1 MEIYEKYVGTV
12 LDGRY
17 KIERIIGVGG
27 MAVVFLAQ
35 DLLMNRPVAIK
46 MLKEEIAD
54 EEESVKRFV
63 NESKAVAMM
72 SHKNI
77 VSIYDV
83 NVRED
88 IKYIVMEYIEGITL
102 RNYMSKR
109 GQLTLREI
117 ISYTE
122 QILLALAHAHSKGI
136 VHRDI
141 KPQNIMLLKSGI
153 IKVTD
158 FGIAKLANAET
169 VTVTDKAIGTVYY
182 ISPEQASGHQI
193 DRRSDIYSLG
203 VMMYE
208 MATGELPFTA
218 DSPVSVAMMQINET
232 AKAPSEINRNMP
244 RGLEQI
250 IGIAMEKEP
259 QYRYQS
265 CEDMLRHLRRLKEN
279 PNIIFKMPKK
289 HEDGEPKSVLSLLT
303 GGGPLFPIIAGV
315 SLAFLIIFAI
325 SASFVLSRANK
336 AMTQT
341 VETIEVDNFEGMKYD
356 AELADALKNSD
367 KYAAEIVYEYSGDY
381 EEGVIIDQSPA
392 AGASKKIKVKLT
404 LTVCSGNQEIV
415 LPALSDYNYKA
426 AIKELRSRNLEYIIE
441 YRKDNY
447 REDGQVIATSPAA
460 GEKITVG
467 STVTLFVCKGHED
480 GKVKVPNFV
489 GMTEKQAFKK
499 IVDLELRIGVV
510 TYVKS
515 DKDRGDIISQSL
527 EKNKEVVEGTKVN
540 LTVSGGPDY
549 DPKNPDG
556 TTAPEEETTPP
567 EETTKAPETTEP
579 PEETTAPEETTGEDT
594 DTTAPPSEDTTGSSD
609 TTVPEDTNTTAP
621 DTTEAAA
628 DSGEQA

>member
-1 MEIYEKYVGTV
+1 MEIYERYVGTV

-27 MAVVFLAQ
+27 MAVVFKAF
-35 DLLMNRPVAIK
+35 DMLMNRSVAIK
-46 MLKEEIAD
+46 MLKEEIAG

-122 QILLALAHAHSKGI
+122 QILLALGHAHSKGI

-158 FGIAKLANAET
+158 FGIAKLPNAET

-182 ISPEQASGHQI
+182 ISPEQASGHRI

-218 DSPVSVAMMQINET
+218 DTPVSVAMMQINET
-232 AKAPSEINRNMP
+232 AKAPSEINKNMP

-250 IGIAMEKEP
+250 IGIAMEKDP

-265 CEDMLRHLRRLKEN
+265 SEDMLRQLRRLKEN

-289 HEDGEPKSVLSLLT
+289 HDDGEPKSVLSLLT
-303 GGGPLFPIIAGV
+303 GGGPFFPIIAGV
-315 SLAFLIIFAI
+315 SLAFFIVLAI
-325 SASFVLSRANK
+325 GAAFVLGRAND

-341 VETIEVDNFEGMKYD
+341 VETIEVDTFEGLIYD
-356 AELADALKNSD
+356 AELAEALKNSD
-367 KYAAEIVYEYSGDY
+367 KYTAEIVYQHSDEF
-381 EEGVIIDQSPA
+381 EEGVIMEQSPA
-392 AGASKKIKVKLT
+392 PGASKKVKVKLT
-404 LTVCSGNQEIV
+404 LTVCSGNQEITMPS
-415 LPALSDYNYKA
+415 LAGYNHKA
-426 AIKELRSRNLEYIIE
+426 AVKELIKRDLKYVIE
-441 YRKDNY
+441 YKKDNFK
-447 REDGQVIATSPAA
+447 EDGQVVGTSPNA
-460 GEKITVG
+460 GDIVTVG
-467 STVTLFVCKGHED
+467 STVTLYVCRGSEEGDIKIP
-480 GKVKVPNFV
+480 KFV
-489 GMTEKQAFKK
+489 GMTEKQALKK
-499 IVDLELRIGVV
+499 LVELELRIGAVS
-510 TYVKS
+510 YVK
-515 DKDRGDIISQSL
+515 DDAQRGTVIKQSL
-527 EKNKEVVEGTKVN
+527 EKDTKVVLGTKVSF
-540 LTVSGGPDY
+540 TVSGGPDY
-549 DPKNPDG
+549 DPDNPDG
-556 TTAPEEETTPP
+556 TTAPEETTEPEDTTTAP
-567 EETTKAPETTEP
+567 EETTKAPEDTTL
-579 PEETTAPEETTGEDT
+579 PEDTTAEGDTTAPEETTGPSDDTTASEGT
-594 DTTAPPSEDTTGSSD
+594 DTTAADAPAA
-609 TTVPEDTNTTAP
+609 PE
-621 DTTEAAA
+621 
-628 DSGEQA
+628 GEGTQA